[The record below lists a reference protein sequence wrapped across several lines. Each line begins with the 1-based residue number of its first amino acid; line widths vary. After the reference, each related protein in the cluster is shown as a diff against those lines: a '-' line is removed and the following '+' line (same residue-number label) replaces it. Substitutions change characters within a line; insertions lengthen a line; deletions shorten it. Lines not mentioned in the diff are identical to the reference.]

1 MTFLTPQIST
11 HRARAREEVDRII
24 GTGHCPS
31 FDDQTDLPYVHAIL
45 LESLRWNPPAPA
57 G

>member
-1 MTFLTPQIST
+1 MSLYPKVQ
-11 HRARAREEVDRII
+11 ARAREEIDRVI
-24 GTGHCPS
+24 GTGRRPD
-31 FDDQTDLPYVHAIL
+31 FGDQAHLPYSNAIL